1 MKGDTGR
8 EAVADA
14 KGDVE
19 EDAMKGDESSV
30 NNHVEDTE

>member
-1 MKGDTGR
+1 VRDA
-8 EAVADA
+8 EVDA

-19 EDAMKGDESSV
+19 EDAKKGDESAV